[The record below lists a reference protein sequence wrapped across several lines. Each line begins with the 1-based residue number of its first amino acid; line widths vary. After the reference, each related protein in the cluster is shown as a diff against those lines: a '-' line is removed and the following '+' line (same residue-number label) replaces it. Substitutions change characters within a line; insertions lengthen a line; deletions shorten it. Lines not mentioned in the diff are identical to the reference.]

1 MALTKLA
8 IDPET
13 LRRHWQARCEQG
25 NFSSA
30 VLGLGTVHV
39 FGRTGK
45 PPIHFPRI
53 ASLSIMHTLYP
64 DEQWAIRIVRNL
76 ILAAR
81 VSQRPVLAP
90 TTLHPLETEDV
101 SQAIE
106 EFDPQLETIFILDLV
121 SER

>member
-30 VLGLGTVHV
+30 VLGLGTVHI
-39 FGRTGK
+39 FSSTGK

-53 ASLSIMHTLYP
+53 TSLSAMHTLYP

-76 ILAAR
+76 VLAAR
-81 VSQRPVLAP
+81 VSQCPVL
-90 TTLHPLETEDV
+90 TTVTQSSNMEDV

-106 EFDPQLETIFILDLV
+106 EFDPQLETIFILDLA

>member
-39 FGRTGK
+39 FGRIGK
-45 PPIHFPRI
+45 PPIHFPRL
-53 ASLSIMHTLYP
+53 ASLSVMHTLYP

-81 VSQRPVLAP
+81 VSQRPVLA
-90 TTLHPLETEDV
+90 TTIPQSSDMEDV
-101 SQAIE
+101 SQVIE

>member
-13 LRRHWQARCEQG
+13 LRRSWQARCEQG

-39 FGRTGK
+39 LGRTGK
-45 PPIHFPRI
+45 PPIHFPRL
-53 ASLSIMHTLYP
+53 ASLSVMHTLYP

-76 ILAAR
+76 LLAAR
-81 VSQRPVLAP
+81 VSQRSVLAMVAQ
-90 TTLHPLETEDV
+90 LSSDVEDV

-106 EFDPQLETIFILDLV
+106 EFDPQLETIFILEFA